1 MNINKIYNEDC
12 QEGIKRIPDASID
25 CILTDP
31 PYLYLKGQKL
41 DRSFDERAL
50 FLEFAR
56 VLKPKGFIVL
66 FGRGTSFYRW
76 NILLDKVRMYNGE
89 YGYLYEFNGKRFFN
103 DIEVGSEALKAP
115 LFQFKEEIV
124 WDKSYTSSPL
134 MPLSRVHETIVI
146 YTKNGGFINKVKVPY
161 LEMKGHDI
169 DGICQD
175 IKRMRSILNNTT
187 SLNNVLAYLEDN
199 KKYLDKDVVDKYNV
213 SRQSGVKQIDRAA
226 AVMSSIENGM
236 NEKSIIRSDRYDN
249 DKFCKTGVIAANQPK
264 TGDRCCNAINSIT
277 QGMNEKSIIREPGN
291 RYKAI
296 HPTQKPVRLLERLLA
311 LTTQPGDVVLD
322 PFSGSCSTAV
332 ACINTERKFIGFE
345 IDSEYYEAGIK
356 RLKEVF
362 SEPKLAM

>member
-1 MNINKIYNEDC
+1 MSKMELNKIYNEDC

-41 DRSFDERAL
+41 DRPFDEKSL
-50 FLEFAR
+50 FAEFKR
-56 VLKPKGFIVL
+56 VLKPTGFVVI

-76 NILLDKVRMYNGE
+76 NTILSDLGFE
-89 YGYLYEFNGKRFFN
+89 
-103 DIEVGSEALKAP
+103 
-115 LFQFKEEIV
+115 FKEEIV

-146 YTKNGGFINKVKVPY
+146 YTKNGGYINKVKVPY

-169 DGICQD
+169 DSICQD
-175 IKRMRSILNNTT
+175 IKRMRSVLNNTT

-213 SRQSGVKQIDRAA
+213 SRQPGVKQIDRAA
-226 AVMSSIENGM
+226 AVVSSIENGM

-249 DKFCKTGVIAANQPK
+249 DKFCKTGLIAANQPK

-277 QGMNEKSIIREPGN
+277 QGMNEKSIIRELGN

-296 HPTQKPVRLLERLLA
+296 HPTQKPVRLLERLLS
-311 LTTQPGDVVLD
+311 LTTKPGDVVLD
-322 PFSGSCSTAV
+322 PFSGSCSTAI
-332 ACINTERKFIGFE
+332 ACVNTNREYIGFE
-345 IDSEYYEAGIK
+345 IDKEYYEAGTK
-356 RLKEVF
+356 RLNDVL
-362 SEPKLAM
+362 SNPRLAM